1 MEIQQQ
7 KKDFLL
13 DLLIIALGGFI
24 ASLGVNLFLTHA
36 NLLSGGAA
44 GIGLII
50 EYITDF
56 PSGYIVFFINLPL
69 FLLSYKK
76 LSRKFTLYSAI
87 GMLSLSISLVITKEF
102 SNSIKVD
109 DILLYCIYGGTLC
122 GIGYGLVFL
131 RNGSTGGSDIIT
143 MLIKQKYSN
152 FNIGSLGFALNMFI
166 VTLGALIFGIPKAL
180 YTIISIFIQGMVLN
194 QVLNGFSSKK
204 LMLII
209 TEKEDAVI
217 NYIIKDLHRGVTT
230 LQARGEFTDT
240 DKRMIY
246 CVVTSRQM
254 VELKIKI
261 LSIDSKAFIS
271 MLDISEVKG
280 KGFSNLE

>member
-1 MEIQQQ
+1 MEIQQT

-13 DLLIIALGGFI
+13 DILIIILGGFI

-36 NLLSGGAA
+36 NLLSGGAT

-56 PSGYIVFFINLPL
+56 SAGYTVFFVNLPL

-87 GMLSLSISLVITKEF
+87 GMLSLSISLIITREF
-102 SNSIKVD
+102 SSLIKVN

-131 RNGSTGGSDIIT
+131 RNGSTGGTDIIT
-143 MLIKQKYSN
+143 MLIRQKYSN
-152 FNIGSLGFALNMFI
+152 FNIGSLGFSLNMII
-166 VTLGALIFGIPKAL
+166 VIIGAIIFGIPKAL
-180 YTIISIFIQGMVLN
+180 YTIISMFIQGMVLN

-204 LMLII
+204 LMLIL
-209 TEKEDAVI
+209 TEKESDVI
-217 NYIIKDLHRGVTT
+217 NYIIKDMHRGVTT

-240 DKRMIY
+240 NKRMIY
-246 CVVTSRQM
+246 CVVTTRQM
-254 VELKIKI
+254 IELKSRI
-261 LSIDSKAFIS
+261 LAIDSMAFIS

-280 KGFSNLE
+280 KGFTNL